1 MVASIDEVLAHAG
14 TLVIGNG
21 SPEFRDIPR
30 RLRGGQLIVDLV
42 RIADTRSVEGVYD
55 GICW

>member
-1 MVASIDEVLAHAG
+1 MVNSIDEVLQHAG

-21 SPEFRDIPR
+21 SAEFRDIPQR
-30 RLRGGQLIVDLV
+30 IGERQQIVDLV
-42 RIADTRSVEGVYD
+42 RISGERSVEGVYD

>member
-1 MVASIDEVLAHAG
+1 MVPAIGDVLAHAK
-14 TLVIGNG
+14 TIVIGNA
-21 SPEFRDIPR
+21 SPEFRDVPK
-30 RLRGGQLIVDLV
+30 RLDEGQLIVDLV